1 MPLTVRAWEC
11 RLNYKAFAF
20 FTVIVF
26 STEALG
32 FALSMINSVFLV
44 IVLSVL
50 ALLPI
55 WVAFLLLFGECRQV
69 TANVIGEAEVST
81 WEEVRRFWWL
91 FAIGIGLWIAFVA
104 LTGRYYNLIQIVS
117 FIAVM
122 LVAKINRMKVKI
134 TDVGIVFGR
143 MLLLRWDNAKIE
155 FKGDYVVLRSG
166 LRYFAIPKNEIL
178 NTAIV
183 SLDHVLG
190 RQDHR

>member
-143 MLLLRWDNAKIE
+143 MLLLRCDNAKIE

>member
-20 FTVIVF
+20 FTVILF
-26 STEALG
+26 SIEALG

-44 IVLSVL
+44 IVMSTL
-50 ALLPI
+50 ALIPI
-55 WVAFLLLFGECRQV
+55 WVASLFLFGECRQV
-69 TANVIGEAEVST
+69 TANVIGETEVST
-81 WEEVRRFWWL
+81 WEEFKRFWWL
-91 FAIGIGLWIAFVA
+91 FAIGIGFWIAFVA
-104 LTGRYYNLIQIVS
+104 LTGQYYNLIQIAS
-117 FIAVM
+117 FVAVM
-122 LVAKINRMKVKI
+122 LVAKVSRMKVKS

>member
-11 RLNYKAFAF
+11 RLNYKAFAL
-20 FTVIVF
+20 FTVILF
-26 STEALG
+26 SIEALG
-32 FALSMINSVFLV
+32 FALSMINSVFFV

-55 WVAFLLLFGECRQV
+55 WVASLFLFGECRQV

>member
-20 FTVIVF
+20 FTVILF
-26 STEALG
+26 SIEALG
-32 FALSMINSVFLV
+32 FALSMINSVFFV

-55 WVAFLLLFGECRQV
+55 WVASLFLFGECRQV

>member
-1 MPLTVRAWEC
+1 
-11 RLNYKAFAF
+11 
-20 FTVIVF
+20 
-26 STEALG
+26 
-32 FALSMINSVFLV
+32 MINSVFFV

-50 ALLPI
+50 ALLPF
-55 WVAFLLLFGECRQV
+55 WVASLFLFGECRQV